1 MSERANDVYVDI
13 SDQPNGSSGSKG
25 DVYKMLKTLIFIE
38 STIFVCIMG
47 LLITTLT
54 VDRLRNSRI
63 WDFEMWKWCFLILA
77 VLCGRLIGYLL
88 TLALVKLIWKFCSW
102 RQWVER
108 ELYFAYGVKSIIV
121 FIWLAL
127 VFLAWALLFNSGV
140 KRSKDVKKIVN
151 DVTRGLAGCLIGVAI
166 WSVKTLLVKLLASF
180 HVQTLFHRVK
190 EANYNRKIL
199 EAFSK
204 KKKVQQDTREEL
216 LNAIRDKKLP
226 PLFGDC
232 DLSKEI
238 NIEGEEGAKKAAN
251 EIFKKLAKRQS
262 ARAIGEGRQSMM
274 VEGMQSIGNIPNLS
288 PQSLLPVTSK
298 PSPPTTSRGKYMP
311 LKDLLDCIEK
321 ELVSPACQ
329 LVKKKMCIHCQVVKE
344 TRKHFLALA
353 EDISFKDWV
362 EQILKYHRGVVADDK
377 ASEEDKK
384 RIKKSVFRN
393 WVVKVYKDY
402 ESVNSALKYRKTA
415 VDELNKLASVVVLFV
430 IIIVWLLFM
439 EYLSIK
445 IVVFITS
452 QLLLVAFMF
461 GNTAKTVFEAII
473 FVFVMHPFEI
483 GDRCL
488 IDDKQMIVDE
498 MEILTTTFLGS
509 DNARI
514 CYPNS
519 VLATK
524 SISNFYRSPPPML
537 DSLEFAIRRDTEIE
551 LIKELQFVI
560 KKYLESNPRRW
571 RPDHSLQF
579 KEIEGDNMKV
589 ILYFNHTLNFHDAA
603 KRDKRRS
610 DLVLDMNTIF
620 EVLGI
625 KDKDLSPLQ
634 FHLNSIGS
642 MASAFPPPF
651 MASEYPPPF
660 MASEFPPPLMASAF
674 PPPFMPSAFPP
685 PFMRTAFL

>member
-1 MSERANDVYVDI
+1 MSERTSDVNIDI
-13 SDQPNGSSGSKG
+13 SDQSNGSSGSN
-25 DVYKMLKTLIFIE
+25 DDAYKLKTLIFIE
-38 STIFVCIMG
+38 STVFVCIMG

-54 VDRLRNSRI
+54 ADRLQNSTI
-63 WDFEMWKWCFLILA
+63 WDFEMWKWCILILA

-88 TLALVKLIWKFCSW
+88 TLALVKLIWKNCSR
-102 RQWVER
+102 RQWNER
-108 ELYFAYGVKSIIV
+108 ELYFAYGVKKNIIV

-127 VFLAWALLFNSGV
+127 VFLAWALLFNNGV
-140 KRSKDVKKIVN
+140 KRSKNVKKIVN
-151 DVTRGLAGCLIGVAI
+151 DVTRGLAGCLIG
-166 WSVKTLLVKLLASF
+166 LLASF

-204 KKKVQQDTREEL
+204 KKKVQQDTRKES
-216 LNAIRDKKLP
+216 LNAFWDKKLP
-226 PLFGDC
+226 SLFRDC
-232 DLSKEI
+232 DVSKEI
-238 NIEGEEGAKKAAN
+238 NVEDEEGAKKAAD
-251 EIFKKLAKRQS
+251 EIFKKLATSS
-262 ARAIGEGRQSMM
+262 ADE
-274 VEGMQSIGNIPNLS
+274 
-288 PQSLLPVTSK
+288 K
-298 PSPPTTSRGKYMP
+298 GKYMP

-321 ELVSPACQ
+321 EACPDCQ
-329 LVKKKMCIHCQVVKE
+329 LVKKKMCIHCQVIKE
-344 TRKHFLALA
+344 TRKHFRELA

-377 ASEEDKK
+377 VAEEDKK

-402 ESVNSALKYRKTA
+402 ESVNRALKYRKTA
-415 VDELNKLASVVVLFV
+415 VDELNKLASVAVLFV

-452 QLLLVAFMF
+452 QLLLLAFMF

-473 FVFVMHPFEI
+473 FVFVMHPFEV

-488 IDDKQMIVDE
+488 IDDKQMIVDD
-498 MEILTTTFLGS
+498 MEILTTAFLGS

-524 SISNFYRSPPPML
+524 PISNFYRNPPPML
-537 DSLEFAIRRDTEIE
+537 DSLTFAIPRDTEIE
-551 LIKELQFVI
+551 LIKKLQFVI

-579 KEIEGDNMKV
+579 KEIKDDKMKV
-589 ILYFNHTLNFHDAA
+589 ILYFNHTLNFHDAS

-634 FHLNSIGS
+634 FDLNSIGS

-651 MASEYPPPF
+651 MPSEFPPPF
-660 MASEFPPPLMASAF
+660 MASEF

-685 PFMRTAFL
+685 PFMRTAFF

>member
-1 MSERANDVYVDI
+1 MSERTSDVNIDI
-13 SDQPNGSSGSKG
+13 SDQSNGSSGSNG
-25 DVYKMLKTLIFIE
+25 DAYKLKTLIFIE
-38 STIFVCIMG
+38 STVFVCIMG

-54 VDRLRNSRI
+54 ADRLQNSTI
-63 WDFEMWKWCFLILA
+63 WDFEMWKWCILILA

-88 TLALVKLIWKFCSW
+88 TLALVKLIWKNCSR
-102 RQWVER
+102 RQWNER
-108 ELYFAYGVKSIIV
+108 ELYFAYGVKKSIIV

-127 VFLAWALLFNSGV
+127 VFLAWALLFNNGV
-140 KRSKDVKKIVN
+140 KRSKNVKKIVN

-204 KKKVQQDTREEL
+204 KKKVQQDTRKES
-216 LNAIRDKKLP
+216 LNAFWDKKLP
-226 PLFGDC
+226 SLFRDC
-232 DLSKEI
+232 DVSKEI
-238 NIEGEEGAKKAAN
+238 NVEDEEGAKKAAD
-251 EIFKKLAKRQS
+251 EIFKKLATSSADENIQS
-262 ARAIGEGRQSMM
+262 ACGTEEGRQGTV
-274 VEGMQSIGNIPNLS
+274 VEGRQSIGNIPDLS
-288 PQSLLPVTSK
+288 PQSSLPVTS
-298 PSPPTTSRGKYMP
+298 SLHRESSLPTTSSCRLASTRGKYMP

-321 ELVSPACQ
+321 ETCPDCQ
-329 LVKKKMCIHCQVVKE
+329 LVKKKMCIHCQVIKE
-344 TRKHFLALA
+344 TRKHFRELA

-377 ASEEDKK
+377 VAEEDKK

-402 ESVNSALKYRKTA
+402 ESVNRALKYRKTA
-415 VDELNKLASVVVLFV
+415 VDELNKLASVAVLFV

-452 QLLLVAFMF
+452 QLLLLAFMF
-461 GNTAKTVFEAII
+461 GNTAKT
-473 FVFVMHPFEI
+473 
-483 GDRCL
+483 
-488 IDDKQMIVDE
+488 MIVDD
-498 MEILTTTFLGS
+498 MEILTTAFLGS

-524 SISNFYRSPPPML
+524 PISNFYRSPPPML
-537 DSLEFAIRRDTEIE
+537 DSLTFAIPRDTEIE
-551 LIKELQFVI
+551 LIKKLQFVI
-560 KKYLESNPRRW
+560 KKYFESNPRRW

-579 KEIEGDNMKV
+579 KEIKDDKMKV
-589 ILYFNHTLNFHDAA
+589 ILYFNHTLNFHDAS

-634 FHLNSIGS
+634 FDLNSIGS

-651 MASEYPPPF
+651 MPSEFPPPF
-660 MASEFPPPLMASAF
+660 MASEFPPLSCPQHFHLLSCPQHF
-674 PPPFMPSAFPP
+674 HLLS
-685 PFMRTAFL
+685 